1 MRLTAVPFLLAGLS
15 SAIPFEASDDVALI
29 ESRAGGPAID
39 PHLYIVGKPYTSG
52 TGCPKGTAEVEFD
65 KDAQTITVSY
75 SAFQVATGPAPLT
88 AEKSAQ
94 SCKLVVN
101 VKYDQGVTYGQPVLR
116 NAALANT
123 ASSPRLSVFNTEF
136 NGYAS
141 LRKGVSGRVI
151 GTASFTGGTGK
162 PRWDLGLSG
171 PFVNTFTLTG
181 DPKLRATSAC
191 GTRSATLNIDITMLL
206 SPTAPTDTNALSGTM
221 GVSIGSP
228 CLGSRSR

>member
-88 AEKSAQ
+88 AEKS
-94 SCKLVVN
+94 LT
-101 VKYDQGVTYGQPVLR
+101 G
-116 NAALANT
+116 LA
-123 ASSPRLSVFNTEF
+123 S
-136 NGYAS
+136 
-141 LRKGVSGRVI
+141 I
-151 GTASFTGGTGK
+151 GDTGGT
-162 PRWDLGLSG
+162 
-171 PFVNTFTLTG
+171 TG
-181 DPKLRATSAC
+181 IPQVERTSAS
-191 GTRSATLNIDITMLL
+191 RSA
-206 SPTAPTDTNALSGTM
+206 
-221 GVSIGSP
+221 
-228 CLGSRSR
+228 LGAM